1 MGFALCLCN
10 TKAKLAIKQNI
21 YGGLYEYQKQLLT
34 YFKIVGNFNPDDISA
49 LLNLTPEKSWK
60 IGDLRRNGTKYDFA
74 LWEIGRCTEYDVY
87 VENQMRKTI
96 SVLLDKIAIL
106 NQIREENDVE
116 FVLEIV
122 PSIYVEDINPCLAP
136 PLDVIDFCHATRT
149 QIDIDMYLFNSE
161 NE

>member
-1 MGFALCLCN
+1 MN
-10 TKAKLAIKQNI
+10 TRNSC
-21 YGGLYEYQKQLLT
+21 YT
-34 YFKIVGNFNPDDISA
+34 YFRIVGNFNPDDISA
-49 LLNLTPEKSWK
+49 LLNLTPEESWK
-60 IGDLRRNGTKYDFA
+60 IGDLRRDGTKYEFA
-74 LWEIGRCTEYDVY
+74 NWMIGKCAEYDVY

-96 SVLLDKIAIL
+96 SILLDKIATL

-122 PSIYVEDINPCLAP
+122 PSICVDDLNPCLAP

>member
-1 MGFALCLCN
+1 MKTRNSC
-10 TKAKLAIKQNI
+10 
-21 YGGLYEYQKQLLT
+21 YT
-34 YFKIVGNFNPDDISA
+34 YFRIVGNFNPDEVSA
-49 LLNLTPEKSWK
+49 LLNLTPEESWK
-60 IGDLRRNGTKYDFA
+60 IGDLRRNGTNYEFA
-74 LWEIGRCTEYDVY
+74 NWMIGKCAEYDVY

-96 SVLLDKIAIL
+96 SILLDKIATL

-116 FVLEIV
+116 FFLEIV
-122 PSIYVEDINPCLAP
+122 PSIYVDDITPCLAP